1 MKQFEKNIHSQFGE
15 DGIVEE
21 LFKRIGV
28 RWSTCIE
35 FGAWDGLHLSNTLH
49 LWRTLGWKALLIEG
63 DPKKYQALLK
73 STAGHPQA
81 KPLNRMVTPSG
92 SGRLESLV
100 EESGFSKDI
109 DLLSIDIDGDD
120 VYILESLDSLRPRVV
135 IVEYNPTIPAHLNV
149 RQSPGEYFGASA
161 LALHEAARSKGY
173 SLAHATQV
181 NLFFVHGSEFSKLG
195 FPEPRLGDVLP
206 QDHLTYLITSYDG
219 TPFLSKVPPYFPG
232 TVAEGRPLDIGPY
245 RIARSPAPVRF
256 PALAEGGDALVK
268 VEVKIKTL

>member
-15 DGIVEE
+15 DGIIEE

-63 DPKKYQALLK
+63 DPKKYQALLE
-73 STAGHPQA
+73 STAGYPQA
-81 KPLNRMVTPSG
+81 QPLHRMVTPSG
-92 SGRLESLV
+92 PGRLESLV
-100 EESGFSKDI
+100 AESGFPKNI

-161 LALHEAARSKGY
+161 LAVHEVALSKGY

-181 NLFFVHGSEFSKLG
+181 NLCYVHGSESAKLG
-195 FPEPRLGDVLP
+195 FPEPQLGDVLP
-206 QDHLTYLITSYDG
+206 QEHITYLITSYDG
-219 TPFLSKVPPYFPG
+219 APFLSQVPPYFPN
-232 TVAEGRPLDIGPY
+232 AAAKDRPLDIGSY
-245 RIARSPAPVRF
+245 RIARIPAPVRF
-256 PALAEGGDALVK
+256 PALAKGGDTLVK
-268 VEVKIKTL
+268 AELKIKTE